1 MTDRNLALLNDFY
14 EYTMASGFKAAGLS
28 ERKAYFD
35 IFFREVPDGG
45 GYVIAAG
52 LDEIINYVR
61 DFHFD
66 EDDIQYLRDQ
76 NCFSEEWL
84 NSLKDLSWLD
94 NGELFISADNGVG
107 YLDRENVF
115 HRINTNDF
123 NNSIDNMLIDFQGN
137 LWFTSSRLGLL
148 RMAPSAFRDVYS
160 TAGMSRRVVNTI
172 VKWQGAYYIG
182 TDKGLDV
189 VDGNCRAAMKNDLTA
204 LLSGSRIR
212 CVLRSQGIVHSR
224 LRGDQLHSYG
234 ERL

>member
-84 NSLKDLSWLD
+84 NSLKDFRFTGDIWAVPEGTVVFP
-94 NGELFISADNGVG
+94 GEPLLTVRARTVEAQILETFQLLCINHQSLIATKSN
-107 YLDRENVF
+107 
-115 HRINTNDF
+115 RI
-123 NNSIDNMLIDFQGN
+123 
-137 LWFTSSRLGLL
+137 
-148 RMAPSAFRDVYS
+148 V
-160 TAGMSRRVVNTI
+160 
-172 VKWQGAYYIG
+172 
-182 TDKGLDV
+182 
-189 VDGNCRAAMKNDLTA
+189 RAA
-204 LLSGSRIR
+204 
-212 CVLRSQGIVHSR
+212 QGR
-224 LRGDQLHSYG
+224 PG
-234 ERL
+234 